1 MVFLCCGISCF
12 LFHRV
17 VDFAV
22 LTLFLD
28 QASPHWLT
36 FSFPSTN
43 DSCMYLPVC
52 VMMVKLFTILCHI
65 GLCFF
70 FFFFVIHTLQL
81 VGSVLYTGC
90 WVMHL
95 EGHRSQPSPVLTS
108 VRCHYVFSHSYCP
121 WVEYFLCL
129 CEVLCQFLNVLSP
142 NTTPRWLSWVGAGG
156 RWTCA
161 VCHLSS
167 CQQMVNT
174 GTLTISLLSEAWL
187 LLMSRRQLEGWT
199 QPVLGFS
206 STGGS

>member
-1 MVFLCCGISCF
+1 MVSLLWYLFSLPQGCRFCC
-12 LFHRV
+12 
-17 VDFAV
+17 

-52 VMMVKLFTILCHI
+52 VMVVKLFTILCHI
-65 GLCFF
+65 GLLLLVFFF
-70 FFFFVIHTLQL
+70 FFFFVFHTLPL
-81 VGSVLYTGC
+81 FGFFFFSGC
-90 WVMHL
+90 FVAHF

-108 VRCHYVFSHSYCP
+108 VRCHYVFTHSYCP

-174 GTLTISLLSEAWL
+174 GTLTISLLS
-187 LLMSRRQLEGWT
+187 MRRRQLEGWT